1 MKRLVAILAYTLL
14 PLGYAAG
21 GSFDHSH
28 RAWTELLRQHVVLI
42 DGGSGSQVR
51 YAELKNKRAELKAY
65 LDTLSSVT
73 LPAFEGWSKAQQLA
87 FLINAY
93 NAFTVELILTRY
105 PDLESIR
112 DFGRFI
118 DNPWKKRF
126 FKLLGQEQHL
136 DGLERGLIRAPG
148 VYDEP
153 RIHMAVNCASI
164 GCPMLRE
171 EAYVADRLAV
181 QLEEQVVRFL
191 SDRSRN
197 RYDGATHTL
206 EVSEIFDWYR
216 EDFSSG
222 FQGIRSREQ
231 FFAQYTELL
240 TDDPDGQNLIR
251 SQQAKI
257 RFVDYDWAL
266 NDCRGCREYEQARA
280 K

>member
-1 MKRLVAILAYTLL
+1 
-14 PLGYAAG
+14 
-21 GSFDHSH
+21 
-28 RAWTELLRQHVVLI
+28 
-42 DGGSGSQVR
+42 VR
-51 YAELKNKRAELKAY
+51 YAELKNKRTKLKAY

-73 LPAFEGWSKAQQLA
+73 GPEFEAWSKAQRLA
-87 FLINAY
+87 FLLNAY

-105 PDLESIR
+105 PHLESIR

-136 DGLERGLIRAPG
+136 DGIEHGMIRAPG
-148 VYDEP
+148 AYDEP

-171 EAYVADRLAV
+171 EAYVADRLGG

-222 FQGIRSREQ
+222 FQGIRSREE
-231 FFAQYTELL
+231 FFARYAELL
-240 TDDPDGQNLIR
+240 SGDPEGQTLIR
-251 SQQAKI
+251 SHKAKI
-257 RFVDYDWAL
+257 RFLDYDWAL
-266 NDCRGCREYEQARA
+266 NDCRGCGKHEHVLA